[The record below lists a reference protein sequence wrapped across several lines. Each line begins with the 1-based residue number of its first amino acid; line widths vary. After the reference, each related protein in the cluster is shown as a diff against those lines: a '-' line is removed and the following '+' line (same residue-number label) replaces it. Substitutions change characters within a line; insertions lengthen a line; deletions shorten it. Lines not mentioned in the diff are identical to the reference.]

1 MIPVLKNQNKKV
13 KIDISRLRRVL
24 ASYLSPKKDFGHVDI
39 AFVTDRKIAAL
50 AGEFR
55 GSPRSTDVLS
65 FTYNEADLTG
75 EIAISLDTAK
85 WQAARRKVPLM
96 HEVILLCVHGLLH
109 IEGFDDESYD
119 DFCEMKKK
127 EFEALM
133 RIL

>member
-1 MIPVLKNQNKKV
+1 MIPVLENQNKRV

-24 ASYLSPKKDFGHVDI
+24 AAYLSHKKSLGPIDI
-39 AFVTDRKIAAL
+39 AFVTDRKIAAF
-50 AGEFR
+50 AGKFR
-55 GSPRSTDVLS
+55 GSPYSTDVLS
-65 FTYNEADLTG
+65 FAYNEADLTG

-85 WQAARRKVPLM
+85 RQALKRRVPLM

-127 EFEALM
+127 EFEAMM